1 MLLSDLKLEIRIS
14 KLETISKSKYQMF
27 KTLLLSLPHFEF
39 WSFEFVSNFGF
50 RASNLLTARGKISI
64 SPARGYPCLCLCL
77 ARSQI
82 TLTTPRRLIILHLL
96 HIFFTDDRTFTVS
109 PCRKEWR
116 VRAG

>member
-50 RASNLLTARGKISI
+50 RASNLLTARGTISI
-64 SPARGYPCLCLCL
+64 TSARLALSLLVLGPFADNPDDPPAFDNL
-77 ARSQI
+77 AFAAY
-82 TLTTPRRLIILHLL
+82 
-96 HIFFTDDRTFTVS
+96 FFY
-109 PCRKEWR
+109 
-116 VRAG
+116 